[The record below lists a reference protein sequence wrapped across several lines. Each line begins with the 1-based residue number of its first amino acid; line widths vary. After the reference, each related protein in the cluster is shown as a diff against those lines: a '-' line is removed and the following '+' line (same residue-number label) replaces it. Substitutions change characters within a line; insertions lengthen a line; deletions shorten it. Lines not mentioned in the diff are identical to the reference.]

1 METITLLFSTQKYL
15 FKKLLRG
22 MGIVAGTLAG
32 LLGIGGGVVIVPM
45 LM

>member
-15 FKKLLRG
+15 LKKFLRG

-32 LLGIGGGVVIVPM
+32 LLGIGGG
-45 LM
+45 